1 MSNVTIGNLKT
12 PKKMPES
19 QVQRI
24 KNLTCPPPIMPSKTS
39 KRIQDLL
46 NQIQNQKQEI
56 ELLENQ
62 VNDLESRYKI
72 FFSVNP
78 QIKYDLKPGQLPRV
92 DISGNSLQ
100 NVILEFHMH
109 PAKKGIQGLQ
119 GDQGDQ
125 GATGMGGV
133 IQGNQGPPGYYGVRG
148 DATK

>member
-72 FFSVNP
+72 FFSVNQCQASP
-78 QIKYDLKPGQLPRV
+78 FHKKKSFYFYWPLLKILSYLDKNYLYKQPH
-92 DISGNSLQ
+92 NHLQ
-100 NVILEFHMH
+100 VIYPLNGF
-109 PAKKGIQGLQ
+109 Q
-119 GDQGDQ
+119 
-125 GATGMGGV
+125 
-133 IQGNQGPPGYYGVRG
+133 
-148 DATK
+148 

>member
-56 ELLENQ
+56 ISIQTPPDTYKPDKIGQDITVNTLEQ
-62 VNDLESRYKI
+62 KRMDEI
-72 FFSVNP
+72 
-78 QIKYDLKPGQLPRV
+78 
-92 DISGNSLQ
+92 
-100 NVILEFHMH
+100 E
-109 PAKKGIQGLQ
+109 
-119 GDQGDQ
+119 
-125 GATGMGGV
+125 
-133 IQGNQGPPGYYGVRG
+133 
-148 DATK
+148 TKNYAI